1 MNNILKVTTSRE
13 DGNHHVVSTVTEG
26 ESDDMDHDNNTSS
39 TTKKKSNKDKKRKHS
54 RDEDSLLL
62 NGSKN
67 GHGSDKKRSKKNKD
81 RREDDEI
88 DTNISSTADT
98 PNGGLQQ
105 KQSIASSKQTSLSP
119 PIESEMTRPRSTATA
134 ASTSTVRPM
143 IASLVSTSTA
153 HAAAAAAATISSKQQ
168 LLLLKKSPYKLKTIQ
183 GTVALLPSSLPDVS
197 TIIKSRLNALL
208 LMYDSNMGGVL
219 LSLEEDVRLLPIDY
233 LSPSP
238 NNRGGNSNN
247 NSMLLGGRIIN
258 DLPYIH
264 YRYEVNGLV
273 FCPTVGMKMKGQ
285 VVECTPTFITLTTHY
300 ILSTKISTEKLHEQG
315 FFYNSVSMEW
325 MRERRGGGGGE
336 TTTSLATRSSSSSI
350 EGGGTVDHLEN
361 NLGRQSP
368 STSIYL
374 DDIVEFVVDRIHE
387 CGGYISLD
395 GTRPSVSTG

>member
-1 MNNILKVTTSRE
+1 
-13 DGNHHVVSTVTEG
+13 
-26 ESDDMDHDNNTSS
+26 
-39 TTKKKSNKDKKRKHS
+39 
-54 RDEDSLLL
+54 
-62 NGSKN
+62 
-67 GHGSDKKRSKKNKD
+67 
-81 RREDDEI
+81 
-88 DTNISSTADT
+88 
-98 PNGGLQQ
+98 
-105 KQSIASSKQTSLSP
+105 
-119 PIESEMTRPRSTATA
+119 
-134 ASTSTVRPM
+134 M

-153 HAAAAAAATISSKQQ
+153 HAAAAAATISSKQQ

-238 NNRGGNSNN
+238 NNRGDNSNN

-264 YRYEVNGLV
+264 YRFEVNGLV

-285 VVECTPTFITLTTHY
+285 VVECTPTFITLTTHH

-325 MRERRGGGGGE
+325 MREQRGGGGGGGGGE
-336 TTTSLATRSSSSSI
+336 TTTSLSTRSNSSSSSSSI

>member
-39 TTKKKSNKDKKRKHS
+39 TTKKKSKKDKKRKHS

-88 DTNISSTADT
+88 DTNISSTANT
-98 PNGGLQQ
+98 PNGGRQQ

-153 HAAAAAAATISSKQQ
+153 HAAAAATISSKQQ

-238 NNRGGNSNN
+238 NNRGDNSNN

-264 YRYEVNGLV
+264 YRFEVNGLV

-285 VVECTPTFITLTTHY
+285 VVECTPTFITLTTHH